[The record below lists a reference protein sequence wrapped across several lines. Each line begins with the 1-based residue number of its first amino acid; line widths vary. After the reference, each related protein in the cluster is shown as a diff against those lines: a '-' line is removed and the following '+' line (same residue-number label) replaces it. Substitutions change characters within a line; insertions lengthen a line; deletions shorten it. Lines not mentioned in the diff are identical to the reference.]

1 MRECNNFEIT
11 ASKLLK
17 VVHRSTERIKIHV
30 VSDAAM
36 IADKQHEFYI
46 TENLSG
52 SREERDRVLKYY
64 GDTPVWNIHIE
75 FDCKLASPTG
85 RSVVAAIVAN
95 CYYSDI
101 REGFMQEKA
110 DRRKAKRREYYR
122 RRKEEDGNA

>member
-46 TENLSG
+46 TENFSK
-52 SREERDRVLKYY
+52 SREEIDRVLKYY

-75 FDCKLASPTG
+75 FDNVLDYPG
-85 RSVVAAIVAN
+85 RGVIAAIVAN
-95 CYYSDI
+95 CHYSDI
-101 REGFMQEKA
+101 REGFEREKA
-110 DRRKAKRREYYR
+110 DRRKEKRKEYYR